1 MAIGIQNIRPANRLF
16 GKTLLKK
23 ISVILFI
30 LVVIIIKVIVFDFL
44 LIMKEDAFVSSEDA
58 CSGQSPT
65 GHALCSV
72 RNYYQHQICLINT
85 LDPEVKCQD
94 IGSPLPDHDWHVEV
108 VRSRPEG
115 YYINHMPSETKL
127 AKYINSMKN
136 VDGVWRVI
144 GKLNW
149 SLDHPEDRLVR
160 SINQKR

>member
-1 MAIGIQNIRPANRLF
+1 M
-16 GKTLLKK
+16 
-23 ISVILFI
+23 
-30 LVVIIIKVIVFDFL
+30 IIKVIVFDFL
-44 LIMKEDAFVSSEDA
+44 LIMKEDGSVSSDDA
-58 CSGQSPT
+58 CSGQSSS

-72 RNYYQHQICLINT
+72 RNNYQKQLCLINT
-85 LDPEVKCQD
+85 LDPEVQCQD
-94 IGSPLPDHDWHVEV
+94 FPSPLPDHDWHVEV
-108 VRSRPEG
+108 IGARPGG
-115 YYINHMPSETKL
+115 YYVNHMPSETKL